1 MASLAERVQDKL
13 EIVHHYSYA
22 KSSVTER
29 DQAGEQRAAGSLFR
43 QQAA

>member
-1 MASLAERVQDKL
+1 MDQ
-13 EIVHHYSYA
+13 SYA

-43 QQAA
+43 QQVA